1 MVPRWGD
8 QELLHLPKEGIQEF
22 PSRSVKPGC
31 FTIKFLLLRGN
42 KEKIKR
48 GESENLSFFFLI
60 IININKR
67 KLRTTM
73 QLLASSA
80 VRTASLLLPIPHGNS
95 SLPVPNKSSD
105 KHQSRSHANTACT
118 GRRASIHTNYTYT
131 IVLPSFETPSLR
143 ELLNAPTD
151 P

>member
-8 QELLHLPKEGIQEF
+8 QELLHLPKEGIQGF

-48 GESENLSFFFLI
+48 GESENLSFFFFFFLI

-80 VRTASLLLPIPHGNS
+80 VRTASLLPIPHGNS

-105 KHQSRSHANTACT
+105 KHQSRSHASSACT
-118 GRRASIHTNYTYT
+118 GRRASIHTNYT
-131 IVLPSFETPSLR
+131 
-143 ELLNAPTD
+143 
-151 P
+151 

>member
-48 GESENLSFFFLI
+48 GESENLSFFFFF
-60 IININKR
+60 NNYKY
-67 KLRTTM
+67 K
-73 QLLASSA
+73 QKKVAHHYAASS
-80 VRTASLLLPIPHGNS
+80 LLS
-95 SLPVPNKSSD
+95 S
-105 KHQSRSHANTACT
+105 
-118 GRRASIHTNYTYT
+118 
-131 IVLPSFETPSLR
+131 
-143 ELLNAPTD
+143 
-151 P
+151 